1 MLALLPRANSLNWV
15 LMRSMLVVDA
25 SVEVPVEP
33 MLQLIP
39 LHLQIQGLMQA
50 LTL

>member
-1 MLALLPRANSLNWV
+1 MLALPPRESSLSWV

-25 SVEVPVEP
+25 SVEVPVDP

>member
-1 MLALLPRANSLNWV
+1 
-15 LMRSMLVVDA
+15 MRSMLVVDA
-25 SVEVPVEP
+25 SVEELVEL

-39 LHLQIQGLMQA
+39 LHLQIQGLMQG

>member
-1 MLALLPRANSLNWV
+1 MLALLRRANSPSWV

-39 LHLQIQGLMQA
+39 LHPQALDLMQA